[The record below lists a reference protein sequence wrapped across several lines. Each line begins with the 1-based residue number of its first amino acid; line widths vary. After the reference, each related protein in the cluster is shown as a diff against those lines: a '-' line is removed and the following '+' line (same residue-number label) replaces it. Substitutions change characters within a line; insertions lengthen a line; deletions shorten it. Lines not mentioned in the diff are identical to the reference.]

1 MIPIDDKGQL
11 SEAFNMRIDE
21 LNVIDMV
28 FLEGCAK
35 PTIAVLYQD
44 NKDARHIKT
53 YEVVVKEKVGHPPWV
68 HSRRDTSDLDD
79 DNDVGTNVKQKD
91 TSTTFSWMHC
101 NADTTSLSTCLQ
113 QVGKLC
119 GTLSEAWASWTGCR
133 RAYVP

>member
-1 MIPIDDKGQL
+1 MTSSDDGNQQVIPIDDKGQL

-53 YEVVVKEKVGHPPWV
+53 YEVVVKEKVGRTGNKGRREDGTCARHP
-68 HSRRDTSDLDD
+68 
-79 DNDVGTNVKQKD
+79 G
-91 TSTTFSWMHC
+91 
-101 NADTTSLSTCLQ
+101 
-113 QVGKLC
+113 
-119 GTLSEAWASWTGCR
+119 
-133 RAYVP
+133 